1 MSRRSRSQRSAIAAT
16 RRLRG
21 WVQGLSREQLAQA
34 ADLPLRRDMVTML
47 TYVGEHEPKGTQ
59 STGNFKLK
67 DVRAITADFVDPPV
81 LDPTIGDRTYKLRTE
96 DDVWPLYFPHAL
108 AEVGGLLTGRE
119 ARRWH
124 LTRSGARFLTS
135 PPPVQIWFMLNTW
148 WEQVNWVIAFPVS
161 GMGEGLPP
169 GFESVTRSHLLA
181 LPVEERIPYEPFA
194 DELIEATGMTW
205 TSEDKSFHQSILRSA
220 VHRLVIKV
228 LADFAVLEP
237 EYEKKRLSKSTITEL
252 VAFQITPFG
261 HGLLKIL
268 GL

>member
-1 MSRRSRSQRSAIAAT
+1 
-16 RRLRG
+16 
-21 WVQGLSREQLAQA
+21 
-34 ADLPLRRDMVTML
+34 
-47 TYVGEHEPKGTQ
+47 
-59 STGNFKLK
+59 
-67 DVRAITADFVDPPV
+67 
-81 LDPTIGDRTYKLRTE
+81 
-96 DDVWPLYFPHAL
+96 
-108 AEVGGLLTGRE
+108 
-119 ARRWH
+119 
-124 LTRSGARFLTS
+124 
-135 PPPVQIWFMLNTW
+135 MLNTW

-237 EYEKKRLSKSTITEL
+237 EYEKKRLSKSTEL